1 MQAIERGSQYFNH
14 PPSPPTDDSLILKRG
29 PDNRKQKEKEQRKG
43 ERKSCSDK
51 DEKIVMTP
59 FIQVKIMRSTDA
71 QRQEKKKAMNAAEEL
86 MKSFKEKLKLF
97 FFLNI
102 FSQIANYWWVN
113 FNKLALIT
121 FNAEK

>member
-1 MQAIERGSQYFNH
+1 
-14 PPSPPTDDSLILKRG
+14 
-29 PDNRKQKEKEQRKG
+29 
-43 ERKSCSDK
+43 
-51 DEKIVMTP
+51 MTP

-71 QRQEKKKAMNAAEEL
+71 QRQEEKKAMNAAEEL
-86 MKSFKEKLKLF
+86 MKSFKKKLKLF